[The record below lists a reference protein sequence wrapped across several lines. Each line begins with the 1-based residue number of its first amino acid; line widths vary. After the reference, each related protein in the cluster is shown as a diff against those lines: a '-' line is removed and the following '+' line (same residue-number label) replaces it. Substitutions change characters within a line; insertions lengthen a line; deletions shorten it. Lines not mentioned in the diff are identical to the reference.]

1 MQLNMGQGKSSVIV
15 PIIAAVLA
23 NATQLVRV
31 IILKPLTKQMF
42 QLLVAKLGSLLQR
55 RIVYIPIS
63 RSLRL
68 NVVQASQI
76 QRLYEECMKDGAIL
90 LLQPEHILSF
100 ELMGFEQ
107 LASGSEELG
116 TVMSQTQDWLYKNS
130 RDILDESDEILSVRF
145 ELIYTIGIQRAI
157 DFSPERW
164 HIIQKVL
171 ELLPSV
177 AIDVQQRFPAGLELI
192 PVSAGAV
199 PRIRILKPRASEDLL
214 WSVAKRICEFGLP
227 NVPVWNLPGDTKSVL
242 FNFLTDPTF
251 KRDNRHSL
259 RADFSTS
266 TESGLLLLRGLFAGG
281 LLRFALEEKR
291 WRVNFGLDLS
301 RIMLAVP
308 YHAKD
313 TPSPRAEFS
322 HPDTAIILTCLSY
335 YYSSLSDQELRDSFE
350 ALLNI
355 DNAQEEYASWV

>member
-1 MQLNMGQGKSSVIV
+1 MNPASASNSVMQLNMGQGKSSVIV

-116 TVMSQTQDWLYKNS
+116 TVMSQTQDWLYKT
-130 RDILDESDEILSVRF
+130 
-145 ELIYTIGIQRAI
+145 Y
-157 DFSPERW
+157 
-164 HIIQKVL
+164 
-171 ELLPSV
+171 
-177 AIDVQQRFPAGLELI
+177 
-192 PVSAGAV
+192 
-199 PRIRILKPRASEDLL
+199 
-214 WSVAKRICEFGLP
+214 
-227 NVPVWNLPGDTKSVL
+227 
-242 FNFLTDPTF
+242 
-251 KRDNRHSL
+251 
-259 RADFSTS
+259 
-266 TESGLLLLRGLFAGG
+266 
-281 LLRFALEEKR
+281 
-291 WRVNFGLDLS
+291 
-301 RIMLAVP
+301 
-308 YHAKD
+308 
-313 TPSPRAEFS
+313 
-322 HPDTAIILTCLSY
+322 
-335 YYSSLSDQELRDSFE
+335 
-350 ALLNI
+350 
-355 DNAQEEYASWV
+355 